1 MARAGRGERAGSSA
15 AGKGVDTVTAR
26 SVPNMYEDMPASS
39 DDLQVPIEE
48 LDALL
53 AVYGSLRSF
62 SFLFRLS
69 PAPLH
74 LLCSELNQTR
84 MSSLI
89 DEVCRPAHAANYL
102 CHRPG
107 TPSPATPQRQCVPRR
122 AALDVFRVV
131 LRLQCRS

>member
-1 MARAGRGERAGSSA
+1 MARAGQGERAGSSA
-15 AGKGVDTVTAR
+15 PGKGVDTVTTR

-39 DDLQVPIEE
+39 DDLQVPIED

-89 DEVCRPAHAANYL
+89 DEVCRPAHARQL
-102 CHRPG
+102 PL
-107 TPSPATPQRQCVPRR
+107 PSPWHTLPRYPPASVR
-122 AALDVFRVV
+122 AA
-131 LRLQCRS
+131 QGSP

>member
-1 MARAGRGERAGSSA
+1 MRKDKELSNKGTSA
-15 AGKGVDTVTAR
+15 
-26 SVPNMYEDMPASS
+26 
-39 DDLQVPIEE
+39 PIED